1 MFNIGK
7 RKINI
12 LLLMLFVLFFT
23 FACKDSEN
31 ERSEGNKK
39 EADTDPNPVDI
50 TATLPGDFDMD
61 TDEKNA
67 NETSESAVVDSS
79 IFVDVIFRKVSIP
92 SQYISCI
99 YKDTYMDK
107 EAVED
112 FDIIRKINSDINDSE
127 IVELSINDQEII
139 EQEGDS
145 TAGYSQYPL
154 VLETNCKVDFFR
166 IDLLKQNGNNCF
178 VQLKFVT
185 SADNIKNKGDI
196 DIAESYDG
204 KSYVNCFVES
214 KNLYEDIEELW
225 GKRITAV
232 DLQSP
237 MGIEI
242 FYNSNSPAVEQQNF
256 KSTVKFTLNDAEEF
270 TRLLLEEAVPIYDEH
285 SFGITFDIKMSKD
298 DCIRLY
304 YAEDG
309 CAMFQLDGV
318 SYMLK
323 ENGLSAILAKK
334 YIQELE
340 EKVYE
345 KN

>member
-1 MFNIGK
+1 MGVFNISK
-7 RKINI
+7 RRINI
-12 LLLMLFVLFFT
+12 LFLMLFVLFFT

-39 EADTDPNPVDI
+39 EAATDPNPIDV
-50 TATLPGDFDMD
+50 TATLSGDFGMD
-61 TDEKNA
+61 TDEKKA
-67 NETSESAVVDSS
+67 YETSESAVIDSS
-79 IFVDVIFRKVSIP
+79 ILVDVIFRRVSIP

-99 YKDTYMDK
+99 DKDTYMDQ

-112 FDIIRKINSDINDSE
+112 FDIIRKINSDINNSE
-127 IVELSINDQEII
+127 IAELSINDQEII

-145 TAGYSQYPL
+145 TADYSQYPL
-154 VLETNCKVDFFR
+154 VLETNCKGDFFR

-178 VQLKFVT
+178 V
-185 SADNIKNKGDI
+185 
-196 DIAESYDG
+196 
-204 KSYVNCFVES
+204 ES
-214 KNLYEDIEELW
+214 KDLYEDIEKLW

-242 FYNSNSPAVEQQNF
+242 FYNSKSPAVEQQNS
-256 KSTVKFTLNDAEEF
+256 KSTVNFTRNDAEEF

-298 DCIRLY
+298 DYIRLY

-323 ENGLSAILAKK
+323 ENELSAILAKK

-345 KN
+345 CCGTSEVPQA

>member
-1 MFNIGK
+1 
-7 RKINI
+7 
-12 LLLMLFVLFFT
+12 MLYVLFFT
-23 FACKDSEN
+23 FACKDPKN

-50 TATLPGDFDMD
+50 TATLPEDLGMD
-61 TDEKNA
+61 TDEKKA
-67 NETSESAVVDSS
+67 NETSESAVIDSS
-79 IFVDVIFRKVSIP
+79 ILVDVVFQKVSIP

-112 FDIIRKINSDINDSE
+112 FDIIRKINSDINNSE
-127 IVELSINDQEII
+127 IAELSINDQKII

-145 TAGYSQYPL
+145 TADYSQYPL
-154 VLETNCKVDFFR
+154 VVETNCKGDFFR
-166 IDLLKQNGNNCF
+166 IDLLKQNGDNCF

-204 KSYVNCFVES
+204 KSYVNCFVKS
-214 KNLYEDIEELW
+214 KDLYEDIEKLW
-225 GKRITAV
+225 GKRITTV
-232 DLQSP
+232 DFQSP

-242 FYNSNSPAVEQQNF
+242 FYNSKSPTAEQQNS
-256 KSTVKFTLNDAEEF
+256 KSAVQFTLNDAEEF

-323 ENGLSAILAKK
+323 ENALSAILAKK

-340 EKVYE
+340 EKVCE
-345 KN
+345 KKN